1 MGDNKKLN
9 GVYLAGALL
18 LIILVSGC
26 TTENKI
32 TGDHVKIVENIEI
45 KGSDTL
51 LQLVSN
57 MAEAYIENKPDAK
70 ISVTGGGSGTGIA
83 ALINGEIDIADAS
96 RKIKEEE
103 LEQAKGR
110 GINPWEFIIARD
122 MLSVIVSK
130 NNPVSELTLGQ
141 ISKIYKGEITN
152 WNEVG
157 GNNQKITLYGR
168 QSTSGTYS
176 YFMKKVVE
184 GDYSPHMMNLEGNQA
199 IVDAVK
205 QDKEGIGYV
214 GLGYIA
220 DENGNPVGGIKIVEI
235 AKDKNS
241 QYVSPLDESKHSL
254 YPISRPLLQYLAEKP
269 IKNSGVYNF
278 LKFELNAEGQE
289 IVKKAGFVPI
299 TSEDRNHN
307 KELWNKI

>member
-1 MGDNKKLN
+1 MVDNKKLK
-9 GVYLAGALL
+9 GIYLAGALL
-18 LIILVSGC
+18 LIVLISGC

-32 TGDHVKIVENIEI
+32 IGEIANNVENIEI

-57 MAEAYIENKPDAK
+57 MAEAYIQNKPDAK

-96 RKIKEEE
+96 RRIKEEE
-103 LEQAKGR
+103 MEQAKER

-130 NNPVSELTLGQ
+130 DNPASKLTIEQ

-157 GNNQKITLYGR
+157 GKNQEITLYGR

-176 YFMKKVVE
+176 YFMKKVVG
-184 GDYSPHMMNLEGNQA
+184 GDYSPYMMNLEGNQA
-199 IVDAVK
+199 IVDAIK
-205 QDKEGIGYV
+205 QDKLGIGYA
-214 GLGYIA
+214 GLGYIS
-220 DENGNPVGGIKIVEI
+220 DEKGNPVGGIKIVEI
-235 AKDKNS
+235 AKDENS
-241 QYVSPLDESKHSL
+241 QYISPLDESKHSL
-254 YPISRPLLQYLAEKP
+254 YPISRPLLQYLAKKP
-269 IKNSGVYNF
+269 VKDSMVYNF
-278 LKFELNAEGQE
+278 LKFELNPEGQE
-289 IVKKAGFVPI
+289 IVKEAGFVPI

-307 KELWNKI
+307 NMLWNKI